1 MLRKKLPKIWR
12 IEKKL
17 LSREHTEKQQR
28 LEESSVQHDQE
39 SRTVSL
45 LSETKYEDYKNYWYF
60 WRFENLPWSG
70 LTEQLW
76 RTCVP
81 HQALITSS
89 SRKPSR
95 DIGML
100 RNTREDMSITGNV
113 FDCQHVRRDPDELRN
128 DSRNLAT
135 LLGILRTEGIEK
147 SESGEPLQST
157 PLSCSSNVQTKSL
170 NGGKCLMF
178 MTNRAVGIG
187 TCVEGMTIPS
197 YLSSKMHLQKF
208 PDQTTFQSWIVNFR
222 VEVCAKARNQWKGAN
237 SYTERKTWECFQRKT
252 IGFCPNVDICNFL
265 HTHATGRREKEVG
278 DVKKSHLEQVFS
290 SVPKVKEQTDVKN
303 SNSLKASP
311 VTWGKKSLSMV
322 DKMKKDRHVILGIIP
337 CVAVTSLET
346 MHLWHSLPKST
357 CWWWEVTS
365 ARGREKKVLKE
376 QLLFWGKKESKVVY
390 LETQIQWIL
399 FYGKLENEIERFGGT
414 HPEILRM
421 HLVRIEFRERK
432 GQSGGIIPKRWTSWA
447 KSLRA
452 QFWRNNTWG
461 YLTVSTLWQ
470 QSSVELGEKKKYNAE
485 QEGDLSSD
493 KRGHFEKIQRP

>member
-100 RNTREDMSITGNV
+100 RNTREDMSIPGNV
-113 FDCQHVRRDPDELRN
+113 FGCQHARRDPDELRD

-147 SESGEPLQST
+147 SESWEPLQST

-170 NGGKCLMF
+170 NGGKCPMF

-208 PDQTTFQSWIVNFR
+208 PDQTKFQSWIVNFR
-222 VEVCAKARNQWKGAN
+222 VEVCAKARNQWKGA
-237 SYTERKTWECFQRKT
+237 K
-252 IGFCPNVDICNFL
+252 FL
-265 HTHATGRREKEVG
+265 HRAEDWRM
-278 DVKKSHLEQVFS
+278 FS
-290 SVPKVKEQTDVKN
+290 AEDN
-303 SNSLKASP
+303 
-311 VTWGKKSLSMV
+311 
-322 DKMKKDRHVILGIIP
+322 
-337 CVAVTSLET
+337 
-346 MHLWHSLPKST
+346 
-357 CWWWEVTS
+357 
-365 ARGREKKVLKE
+365 
-376 QLLFWGKKESKVVY
+376 
-390 LETQIQWIL
+390 WIL
-399 FYGKLENEIERFGGT
+399 FKCRHLQFSTHACHGT
-414 HPEILRM
+414 P
-421 HLVRIEFRERK
+421 RERSGRRK
-432 GQSGGIIPKRWTSWA
+432 EISPGASILFSTESEGTDWREKLKQSEGQSCD
-447 KSLRA
+447 LR
-452 QFWRNNTWG
+452 
-461 YLTVSTLWQ
+461 
-470 QSSVELGEKKKYNAE
+470 
-485 QEGDLSSD
+485 
-493 KRGHFEKIQRP
+493 

>member
-1 MLRKKLPKIWR
+1 MDEISKNTWNESWWKFSSEKFFSAEHNMEIQNLKRRNAEHALFESQRELEHQRWQILEANQLADQAQRETIHLRSDLKMKNRFHQESYARSCQKNWR

-100 RNTREDMSITGNV
+100 RNTREDMSIPGNV
-113 FDCQHVRRDPDELRN
+113 FGCQHARRDPDELRD

-170 NGGKCLMF
+170 NGGKCPMF

-187 TCVEGMTIPS
+187 TCVQGMTIPS

-208 PDQTTFQSWIVNFR
+208 PDQTKFQSWIVNFR

-237 SYTERKTWECFQRKT
+237 SYTERKTGVCFQRKT
-252 IGFCPNVDICNFL
+252 IGFCSNVDTCNFL

-278 DVKKSHLEQVFS
+278 DVKKSHLEQVSS
-290 SVPKVKEQTDVKN
+290 SVPKVKEQTDVKK
-303 SNSLKASP
+303 LKQS
-311 VTWGKKSLSMV
+311 
-322 DKMKKDRHVILGIIP
+322 
-337 CVAVTSLET
+337 
-346 MHLWHSLPKST
+346 
-357 CWWWEVTS
+357 
-365 ARGREKKVLKE
+365 
-376 QLLFWGKKESKVVY
+376 
-390 LETQIQWIL
+390 
-399 FYGKLENEIERFGGT
+399 
-414 HPEILRM
+414 
-421 HLVRIEFRERK
+421 K
-432 GQSGGIIPKRWTSWA
+432 GQSCD
-447 KSLRA
+447 LR
-452 QFWRNNTWG
+452 
-461 YLTVSTLWQ
+461 
-470 QSSVELGEKKKYNAE
+470 
-485 QEGDLSSD
+485 
-493 KRGHFEKIQRP
+493 